1 MDQKHDIASRDD
13 KDDELIV
20 SSSSNLVKQ
29 GIVTALNLFSY
40 EYTSFSSIH

>member
-1 MDQKHDIASRDD
+1 MGQNHNIASLND

-29 GIVTALNLFSY
+29 GIVTVLNLFLY
-40 EYTSFSSIH
+40 EYTSFYSIH